1 MQKNTVLV
9 MIFACTFL
17 AACSRT
23 NKYDE
28 GYHDGYESGYEDG
41 KSEFDYSDIDYDELD
56 TNFLI
61 EELQIRDYVIFKNAD
76 YESMYSYLQDNE
88 FIENSED

>member
-1 MQKNTVLV
+1 MSYDAFAKYYDVL
-9 MIFACTFL
+9 TQ
-17 AACSRT
+17 
-23 NKYDE
+23 N
-28 GYHDGYESGYEDG
+28 
-41 KSEFDYSDIDYDELD
+41 IDYDELD

-76 YESMYSYLQDNE
+76 YESIYSYLQDNE